1 MRYVGRWPF
10 LPIAGGS
17 GDDESPPALPPALAR
32 ELDELRAYRTQH
44 EPALMN
50 ELEQLRAFR
59 TETEPEQAVRG
70 QRIAELEAR
79 HIELDAQLAALAQ
92 ERDAARQA
100 HLQAHRARLLAEHP
114 DIVHELVQGES
125 VDALNGSLA
134 HAQAA
139 HKRIAEQVA
148 EHARAS
154 AAGTHVGASSPP
166 RLPAQPPDG
175 VTGSA
180 RINWALEHQPRA

>member
-1 MRYVGRWPF
+1 MRYTGRWPL

-17 GDDESPPALPPALAR
+17 GDDEPPPPLTPALAR
-32 ELDELRAYRTQH
+32 ELE
-44 EPALMN
+44 E
-50 ELEQLRAFR
+50 LRAFR
-59 TETEPEQAVRG
+59 TQTEPALVKELDELRTFRTQTEPELTARG
-70 QRIAELEAR
+70 QRIAELETR
-79 HIELDAQLAALAQ
+79 HAEVDNQLAALAA

-114 DIVHELVQGES
+114 DIVAELVQGDS

-148 EHARAS
+148 ERTRAT
-154 AAGTHVGASSPP
+154 AAGTYVAAGTPP
-166 RLPAQPPDG
+166 RQPPQPPEG
-175 VTGSA
+175 VTGPA
-180 RINWALEHQPRA
+180 RITWALENQPRA